1 MLLGIGPVDPSGG
14 RGIIGRFFRN
24 SGLKGG
30 LTEPYSKNRPT
41 YRIETNLKSI
51 RGNSQD
57 FYNRRGLKNNT
68 ESQVK
73 KTQMRNGRVGSLG
86 SKMNIQS
93 QTKLA
98 SKFILLALLILV
110 PLVAYAG
117 LRSFVTGMFKSAS
130 ADQEY
135 TQNSQN
141 MALLQ
146 AATAPS
152 NAPSGGGDIAIVD
165 DTSLLAENSGVAAGA
180 KDHSS
185 DQISIYVVRK
195 GDTLSSIA
203 KMFNVTTNTI
213 VWSNDITGN
222 KVSPGDRLVILPISG
237 VRHTVKKGDTLQSI
251 AKKYK
256 GDLEEIAQFND
267 LTASSKIAVGDMVI
281 IPDGEMFSGHTTTKT
296 TTSTSV
302 KKVQQYLSAPSYNGY
317 YARPVSGG
325 VKSQGIHGHNGVDI
339 ASAFGSNIFASAD
352 GEVIVSKSSGYNGGY
367 GSYIVIKHGNGTQ
380 TLYAHLSGVQVSVG
394 DTVSQGQVIGNMGST
409 GKSTGTHLHFEVRG
423 ARNPF

>member
-1 MLLGIGPVDPSGG
+1 MAQVSHLP
-14 RGIIGRFFRN
+14 N
-24 SGLKGG
+24 
-30 LTEPYSKNRPT
+30 

-57 FYNRRGLKNNT
+57 FYNRRGLKNKT
-68 ESQVK
+68 ESVVRK
-73 KTQMRNGRVGSLG
+73 GRVGSFG
-86 SKMNIQS
+86 SKMNIES

-98 SKFILLALLILV
+98 SKFILFALFVLI
-110 PLVAYAG
+110 PIVAYAG

-165 DTSLLAENSGVAAGA
+165 DTSLLAENSGVAVNT

-203 KMFNVTTNTI
+203 QMFNVTTNTI

-222 KVSPGDRLVILPISG
+222 RVSPGDRLVILPISG

-267 LTASSKIAVGDMVI
+267 LTANAKLAVGDMVI
-281 IPDGEMFSGHTTTKT
+281 IPDGEMLSGHSTTKAV
-296 TTSTSV
+296 TSTSV
-302 KKVQQYLSAPSYNGY
+302 KKVQQYLTAPKYDGY
-317 YARPVSGG
+317 YIRPILSG
-325 VKSQGIHGHNGVDI
+325 VKSQGIHGHNGVDLV
-339 ASAFGSNIFASAD
+339 SGFGSSILAAAD

-394 DTVSQGQVIGNMGST
+394 DSVLQGQVIGNMGST

>member
-1 MLLGIGPVDPSGG
+1 
-14 RGIIGRFFRN
+14 
-24 SGLKGG
+24 
-30 LTEPYSKNRPT
+30 
-41 YRIETNLKSI
+41 
-51 RGNSQD
+51 
-57 FYNRRGLKNNT
+57 
-68 ESQVK
+68 
-73 KTQMRNGRVGSLG
+73 
-86 SKMNIQS
+86 MNIPS

-98 SKFILLALLILV
+98 SKFLLLALFVLV

-152 NAPSGGGDIAIVD
+152 NAPIGGGDIAIVD
-165 DTSLLAENSGVAAGA
+165 DTSLLPENSGVAAGA

-213 VWSNDITGN
+213 IWSNNITGS

-251 AKKYK
+251 AKKYN

-267 LTASSKIAVGDMVI
+267 LTTGAKLAVGDMVI
-281 IPDGEMFSGHTTTKT
+281 IPDGEMLGGHTTTAKT
-296 TTSTSV
+296 TPTTV
-302 KKVQQYLSAPSYNGY
+302 KKVQQYLSAPQYEGY
-317 YARPVSGG
+317 YARPISGG
-325 VKSQGIHGHNGVDI
+325 VKSQGLHGNNGVDLVSNFG
-339 ASAFGSNIFASAD
+339 ASILASAD
-352 GEVIVSKSSGYNGGY
+352 GEVIVAKSSGYNGGY

-380 TLYAHLSGVQVSVG
+380 TLYGHLSGVQVSVG

-409 GKSTGTHLHFEVRG
+409 GQSTGTHLHFEVRG

>member
-1 MLLGIGPVDPSGG
+1 MLLGIGLVDPSPP
-14 RGIIGRFFRN
+14 RGIIDRSFRN
-24 SGLKGG
+24 SGLINGSV
-30 LTEPYSKNRPT
+30 EPLSKYWLH

-57 FYNRRGLKNNT
+57 FYNRRGLKNKT
-68 ESQVK
+68 ESVTRK
-73 KTQMRNGRVGSLG
+73 GRVGSFG
-86 SKMNIQS
+86 FKMSIES
-93 QTKLA
+93 QTKLV
-98 SKFILLALLILV
+98 SKFIFVAVCILV
-110 PLVAYAG
+110 PLVAFAG
-117 LRSFVTGMFKSAS
+117 IRSFVTSMFKSAE
-130 ADQEY
+130 AEQEY

-165 DTSLLAENSGVAAGA
+165 DSSLLAENSGVAVGV

-185 DQISIYVVRK
+185 DQISIYIVRK
-195 GDTLSSIA
+195 GDTLSTIA

-222 KVSPGDRLVILPISG
+222 KVSPGDKLVILPISG

-267 LTASSKIAVGDMVI
+267 LTTSSKLAVGDMVI
-281 IPDGEMFSGHTTTKT
+281 IPDGEMFSGHATTKT
-296 TTSTSV
+296 TTSSSV
-302 KKVQQYLSAPSYNGY
+302 KKVQQYLSAPSYSGY
-317 YARPVSGG
+317 YMRPILGG
-325 VKSQGIHGHNGVDI
+325 VKSQGVHGHNGVDLVSNFG
-339 ASAFGSNIFASAD
+339 ASILAAAD
-352 GEVIVSKSSGYNGGY
+352 GEVIVSKGSGYNGGY
-367 GSYIVIKHGNGTQ
+367 GSYIVIKHANGTQ

-394 DTVSQGQVIGNMGST
+394 DTVSAGQVIGNMGST

>member
-1 MLLGIGPVDPSGG
+1 MLLGIGPVDRGLL
-14 RGIIGRFFRN
+14 RGIIDRFFRN
-24 SGLKGG
+24 SGLINGS
-30 LTEPYSKNRPT
+30 TEPLSYNWQD

-57 FYNRRGLKNNT
+57 FYNQPGLKNKT
-68 ESQVK
+68 KSPV
-73 KTQMRNGRVGSLG
+73 KTQIRRGRVGSHG
-86 SKMNIQS
+86 FKMNIES

-98 SKFILLALLILV
+98 SKFVLVAVFILV
-110 PLVAYAG
+110 PLVAFAW
-117 LRSFVTGMFKSAS
+117 LPSFVTSIFKSAG
-130 ADQEY
+130 AEQEY

-152 NAPSGGGDIAIVD
+152 NVPSGGGDIAIVD
-165 DTSLLAENSGVAAGA
+165 DSSLLAENSGVAVSA

-267 LTASSKIAVGDMVI
+267 LTASSKIAVGDTVI
-281 IPDGEMFSGHTTTKT
+281 IPDGELLSGHETTV
-296 TTSTSV
+296 SAATSV
-302 KKVQQYLSAPSYNGY
+302 KKVQQYLSAPKYDSYY
-317 YARPVSGG
+317 IRPVIGG
-325 VKSQGIHGHNGVDI
+325 VKSQGIHGHNGVDLVSSFG
-339 ASAFGSNIFASAD
+339 ASILAAAD
-352 GEVIVSKSSGYNGGY
+352 GEVIVAKSSGYNGGY

-380 TLYAHLSGVQVSVG
+380 TLYGHLSGVQVSVG

>member
-1 MLLGIGPVDPSGG
+1 M
-14 RGIIGRFFRN
+14 
-24 SGLKGG
+24 
-30 LTEPYSKNRPT
+30 
-41 YRIETNLKSI
+41 ET
-51 RGNSQD
+51 
-57 FYNRRGLKNNT
+57 
-68 ESQVK
+68 QVRK
-73 KTQMRNGRVGSLG
+73 GRVGAQG

-98 SKFILLALLILV
+98 SKLFLVALFVLV
-110 PLVAYAG
+110 PLVAFAG
-117 LRSFVTGMFKSAS
+117 IRSFVTSMFKSAS

-152 NAPSGGGDIAIVD
+152 NSPSGGGDIAIVD
-165 DTSLLAENSGVAAGA
+165 DSSLLAENSGVAAGA
-180 KDHSS
+180 KDHST

-213 VWSNDITGN
+213 VWSNDIIGN

-251 AKKYK
+251 ANKYK

-267 LTASSKIAVGDMVI
+267 LTASAKLAVGDMVI
-281 IPDGEMFSGHTTTKT
+281 IPDGEMLSGHETIV
-296 TTSTSV
+296 STASSV
-302 KKVQQYLSAPSYNGY
+302 KKVQQYLAAPKYDGY
-317 YARPVSGG
+317 YMRPIIGG
-325 VKSQGIHGHNGVDI
+325 VKSQGIHGHNGVDLV
-339 ASAFGSNIFASAD
+339 STFGSSILASAD

-380 TLYAHLSGVQVSVG
+380 TLYGHLSGVQVSVG
-394 DTVSQGQVIGNMGST
+394 DQVSQGQTIGNMGST

-423 ARNPF
+423 ASNPF

>member
-1 MLLGIGPVDPSGG
+1 
-14 RGIIGRFFRN
+14 
-24 SGLKGG
+24 
-30 LTEPYSKNRPT
+30 
-41 YRIETNLKSI
+41 
-51 RGNSQD
+51 
-57 FYNRRGLKNNT
+57 
-68 ESQVK
+68 
-73 KTQMRNGRVGSLG
+73 
-86 SKMNIQS
+86 MNIDS

-98 SKFILLALLILV
+98 SKFILLAAFVLV
-110 PLVAYAG
+110 PLVAFAG
-117 LRSFVTGMFKSAS
+117 IRSFVTSIFKSAE
-130 ADQEY
+130 AEQEY

-165 DTSLLAENSGVAAGA
+165 DSSLLAENSGVAVSA

-251 AKKYK
+251 SKKYK

-267 LTASSKIAVGDMVI
+267 LTATSKLAVGDTVI
-281 IPDGEMFSGHTTTKT
+281 IPDGELLSGHETAASTA
-296 TTSTSV
+296 TSV
-302 KKVQQYLSAPSYNGY
+302 KKVQQYLSAPKYDSYY
-317 YARPVSGG
+317 IRPVIGG

-339 ASAFGSNIFASAD
+339 ASAFGSSIIAAAD